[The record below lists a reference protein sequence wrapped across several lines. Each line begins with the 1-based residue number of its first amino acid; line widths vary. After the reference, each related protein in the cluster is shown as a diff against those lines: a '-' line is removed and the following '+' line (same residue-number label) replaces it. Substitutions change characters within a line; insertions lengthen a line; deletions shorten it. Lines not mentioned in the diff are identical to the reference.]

1 MGLQVFLKRLTQH
14 RERLSRLEIEVLD
27 YILHYPDMVVDL
39 NVDELAK
46 RLFVS
51 TATIS
56 RTCQQLGFRGFQ
68 DMKYSLSKE
77 VSQAKELN
85 NSSNPG
91 VLVEHM
97 SRVQHEMTSTLQS
110 INEELLTEVAKCIHE
125 STHVEFFGVG
135 NSLPVC
141 IDAARKLM
149 FSGKITSAREDWDE
163 LRSVANSLTTNDL
176 AIMVSYS
183 GETINMLEYASLL
196 KERNVKMIA
205 ITGQQKNRL
214 QQQADLSLQAHVTN
228 YYYGELD
235 MSSRFPLT
243 MILDFIILTY
253 LDQFKNM
260 SKP

>member
-1 MGLQVFLKRLTQH
+1 MQVFLKRLTQH

-39 NVDELAK
+39 NVDELSK

-85 NSSNPG
+85 DSPNPG
-91 VLVEHM
+91 VLLEHM
-97 SRVQHEMTSTLQS
+97 TRVQHEMTSTLQS

-163 LRSVANSLTTNDL
+163 LRSVASSLTTNDL
-176 AIMVSYS
+176 AILVSYS

-228 YYYGELD
+228 YYYGEVD

-243 MILDFIILTY
+243 MLLDFIILTY
-253 LDQFKNM
+253 LEQFNNT

>member
-1 MGLQVFLKRLTQH
+1 MVIDLQIFLKRLTQH

-27 YILHYPDMVVDL
+27 YILHYPEIVVDL
-39 NVDELAK
+39 NVDQLAK
-46 RLFVS
+46 KLFVS

-77 VSQAKELN
+77 VGQEKELSG
-85 NSSNPG
+85 SSNAG
-91 VLVEHM
+91 VLVDHI
-97 SRVQHEMTSTLQS
+97 SRIQNEMTSTLQLV
-110 INEELLTEVAKCIHE
+110 NEELITEVAKCIHE
-125 STHVEFFGVG
+125 STHVEFIGMG

-163 LRSVANSLTTNDL
+163 LRSVANSLTTGDL
-176 AIMVSYS
+176 AILVSYS

-196 KERNVKMIA
+196 KDRNVKMIA

-214 QQQADLSLQAHVTN
+214 QQLADISLQAHVTN
-228 YYYGELD
+228 CYYGELD
-235 MSSRFPLT
+235 MSSRFPLS
-243 MILDFIILTY
+243 MLLDFIILTY
-253 LDQFKNM
+253 LDQFKN
-260 SKP
+260 K